1 MKARLGA
8 VLFGVGVLSLA
19 VAAGTAYY
27 VAPSV
32 TKLPYDL
39 TFCNATGKPDGCLKA
54 SVAVAEN
61 ATYMQVLDGK
71 PTIQTGQLKATTE
84 VVPQAATT
92 EKEMTGDLAGEAVV
106 WDVYGTVVR
115 TDNSSV
121 VSKYAAEF
129 ALDRKTAVARA
140 WDKQYLD
147 TDGPS
152 GTDDSVTFEGQ
163 TYKFPFH
170 AERKDYT
177 YFDRDLRKGL
187 PIEFDGTEQVNGTEA
202 YRYVQRIPE
211 IDLATPEGSLTALAG
226 ALAPGATTG
235 KVTYS
240 NTRTIWIEPVSGNFV
255 KVREQQK
262 KNFVPNAGAP
272 VALLDADFVYDD
284 PTIANS
290 VKSAG
295 ETRDK
300 LQLIGRTLP
309 IGLAAFGALVLLLGL
324 WLIVSGRAAT
334 AGEARHRADDAPV
347 DTPTRVAEPAE
358 VREAEPVTA
367 GERQGGPLSD
377 EIPPAS
383 TNWRT
388 DEKSAPA
395 PRKATEGEAG
405 KH

>member
-8 VLFGVGVLSLA
+8 ALFGIGVLSLA

-39 TFCNATGKPDGCLKA
+39 TFCNADGKPDGCLRA

-61 ATYMQVLDGK
+61 ATYMQVLNGK

-84 VVPQAATT
+84 VVPQASTT
-92 EKEMTGDLAGEAVV
+92 EKEMTGDLKGEAVV

-115 TDNSSV
+115 TDNGSD

-129 ALDRKTAVARA
+129 ALDRVSAAARD

-147 TDGPS
+147 TDGPG
-152 GTDDSVTFEGQ
+152 GTDDSVTFAGQ
-163 TYKFPFH
+163 TYKFPFR
-170 AERKDYT
+170 AERRDHT
-177 YFDRDLRKGL
+177 FFDRDLRKGL
-187 PIEFDGTEQVNGTEA
+187 PIAFDGTEQINGTEA
-202 YRYVQRIPE
+202 YRYVQQIPE
-211 IDLATPEGSLTALAG
+211 TDLVTPAGSLTALAG

-255 KVREQQK
+255 KVREQQRK
-262 KNFVPNAGAP
+262 TFVPNQGAT
-272 VALLDADFVYDD
+272 VALLDADFVYDEA
-284 PTIANS
+284 TIANS

-295 ETRDK
+295 VTRDK

-309 IGLAAFGALVLLLGL
+309 IGLAVLGAVLLLLGI
-324 WLIVSGRAAT
+324 WLIASGRRAST
-334 AGEARHRADDAPV
+334 AGARPRPDGAPTGGPARDAS
-347 DTPTRVAEPAE
+347 TRVEQPA
-358 VREAEPVTA
+358 AA
-367 GERQGGPLSD
+367 RQGGPLSD

-383 TNWRT
+383 TNWRAG
-388 DEKSAPA
+388 D
-395 PRKATEGEAG
+395 GAG
-405 KH
+405 KR

>member
-1 MKARLGA
+1 MKTRLGA
-8 VLFGVGVLSLA
+8 ALFGIGVLSLV

-39 TFCNATGKPDGCLKA
+39 TFCNADGKPDGCLRA
-54 SVAVAEN
+54 SVAIAEN
-61 ATYMQVLDGK
+61 ATYMQVLNGK

-92 EKEMTGDLAGEAVV
+92 EKEMTGDLRGEAVV

-115 TDNSSV
+115 TDNGSD

-129 ALDRKTAVARA
+129 ALDRVSAAARD

-147 TDGPS
+147 TDGPG
-152 GTDDSVTFEGQ
+152 GTDDSVTFAGQ
-163 TYKFPFH
+163 TYKFPFR
-170 AERKDYT
+170 AERRDHT
-177 YFDRDLRKGL
+177 FFDRDLRKGL
-187 PIEFDGTEQVNGTEA
+187 PIAFDGTEQINGTEA
-202 YRYVQRIPE
+202 YRYVQQIPE
-211 IDLATPEGSLTALAG
+211 SDLVTPAGSLTALAG

-255 KVREQQK
+255 KVREQQR
-262 KNFVPNAGAP
+262 KNFVPNQGSP
-272 VALLDADFVYDD
+272 VTLLDADFVYDEA
-284 PTIANS
+284 TIANS

-295 ETRDK
+295 VTRDK

-309 IGLAAFGALVLLLGL
+309 IGLAALGAVLLLLGL
-324 WLIVSGRAAT
+324 WLMVSGRRAPVA
-334 AGEARHRADDAPV
+334 EARRRPDGAPTGGSVRDAS
-347 DTPTRVAEPAE
+347 TRVEQPAA
-358 VREAEPVTA
+358 V
-367 GERQGGPLSD
+367 RQGGPLSD

-383 TNWRT
+383 TNWRAE
-388 DEKSAPA
+388 DEV
-395 PRKATEGEAG
+395 G
-405 KH
+405 KR